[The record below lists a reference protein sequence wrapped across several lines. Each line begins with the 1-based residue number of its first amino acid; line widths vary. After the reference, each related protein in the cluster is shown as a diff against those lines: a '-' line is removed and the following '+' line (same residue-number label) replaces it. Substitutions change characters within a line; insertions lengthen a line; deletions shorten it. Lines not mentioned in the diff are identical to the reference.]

1 MKIYIPMRYARNE
14 YGKAIRKEYERG
26 NKAATW
32 AEIRSLEPRK
42 NNIVNTITTVQ
53 KDNLILEIIKADKHK
68 TSDKIIKFGNLRN
81 GTPKMQDPSSSR
93 VYRKLGVCPTILA
106 KDYKEPKMI
115 LETITMTKY
124 RIRKLTPR
132 ECWRLMGFY
141 DKDFDAA
148 AAVNSNT
155 QLYAQAGNS
164 IVVKVLEEIFKQII
178 PKNDDVT
185 DLIIDDTYGYGGVR
199 AYKNYVPTPRSE
211 RQGLKVIE
219 EVNDEQRTF

>member
-32 AEIRSLEPRK
+32 AEIRSIEPRK

-53 KDNLILEIIKADKHK
+53 KDNLILEV
-68 TSDKIIKFGNLRN
+68 S
-81 GTPKMQDPSSSR
+81 
-93 VYRKLGVCPTILA
+93 
-106 KDYKEPKMI
+106 
-115 LETITMTKY
+115 TMTKY

-132 ECWRLMGFY
+132 ECWRLMGFC

-164 IVVKVLEEIFKQII
+164 IVVNVLEEIFKQII
-178 PKNDDVT
+178 PKNNNVT
-185 DLIIDDTYGYGGVR
+185 DIVIDDTYGYGGVR
-199 AYKNYVPTPRSE
+199 AYKNHVPTLRSE